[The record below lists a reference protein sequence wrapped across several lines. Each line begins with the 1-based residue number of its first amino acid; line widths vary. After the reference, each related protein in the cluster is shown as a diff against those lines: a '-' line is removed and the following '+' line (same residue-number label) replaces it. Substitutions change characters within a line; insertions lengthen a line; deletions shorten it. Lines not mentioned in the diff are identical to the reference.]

1 MRLIYND
8 FGGRSRSHYSH
19 LNSSSLSSLAASVL
33 TEVGPTA
40 AFAEK
45 KNGSSY
51 VYWYTLLIEEFFRVE
66 SLVFFVTVKELKKLY
81 TSDSTAKSR
90 FNTTV

>member
-1 MRLIYND
+1 MQLIYNE

-40 AFAEK
+40 ASAEK
-45 KNGSSY
+45 KNGRSY
-51 VYWYTLLIEEFFRVE
+51 VYWYTLLIEEFFMAE
-66 SLVFFVTVKELKKLY
+66 FVL
-81 TSDSTAKSR
+81 
-90 FNTTV
+90 